1 MARIP
6 GLNQWVNRTTRE
18 FVQQT
23 SSGEMERRFPAEVF
37 HDAEGE
43 PTSNANWIHAPDLSA
58 VVGQPT
64 KYWIIAGDSVRL
76 MSQVARDAVDAGEVR
91 DRRDS
96 QIATVLDDP
105 ESDLRQV
112 VKLIVGEINLLRQQ
126 HGLPDRT
133 LVQVRNQ
140 LRNGLGS

>member
-1 MARIP
+1 MAKMV

-23 SSGEMERRFPAEVF
+23 SSGDMERRFPAEVF

-58 VVGQPT
+58 IVGQPT

-76 MSQVARDAVDAGEVR
+76 MPQAARDKVDAGEVK
-91 DRRDS
+91 DRRDK
-96 QIATVLDDP
+96 QVATDFDDP
-105 ESDLRQV
+105 ESNLRQI
-112 VKLIVGEINLLRQQ
+112 VKLIVREINILRQL
-126 HGLPDRT
+126 HTLADRT
-133 LVQVRNQ
+133 FAQVMDR
-140 LRNGLGS
+140 LRSGLGA